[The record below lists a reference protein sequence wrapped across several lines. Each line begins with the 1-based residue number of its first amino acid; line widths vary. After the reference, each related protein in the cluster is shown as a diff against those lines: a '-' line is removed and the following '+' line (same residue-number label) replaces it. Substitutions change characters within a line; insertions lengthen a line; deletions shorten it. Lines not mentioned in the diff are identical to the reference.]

1 VNAATLAGRHAVVT
15 GGAAGIGLATAR
27 SLAHAGAAVS
37 LLDLHAPDAQQAAR
51 ALASE
56 TGAHVRGFGSDVA
69 REPSVRQAFVRAAA
83 TLGPVTVLVNNA
95 GIMAPRVD
103 ASHCIP
109 VADFD
114 RMIAVHL
121 RGAFLA
127 TQQVVDGMR
136 AARFGRIV
144 NLSSVFGLVGLPYR
158 VAYQVAKTGIIGL
171 TRTVALENA
180 RHGITCNAVA
190 PGYVLTDTLLGRVRA
205 GLLDHD
211 RYAERTPAGR
221 WGRPEEVARVIT
233 FLCEPDSAYITGS
246 IVSVDGGFSIRGDPG
261 EDIGPRED
269 GPLLAEAAA
278 ARRRRSP
285 SPKGRP

>member
-1 VNAATLAGRHAVVT
+1 VSAATLAGRHALVT

-27 SLAHAGAAVS
+27 SLARAGAAVS
-37 LLDLHAPDAQQAAR
+37 LLDLRAADAREAAR
-51 ALASE
+51 ALAAE
-56 TGAHVRGFGSDVA
+56 TGASVRGFGCDVA
-69 REPSVRQAFVRAAA
+69 KEPSVRQAFAGAVGA
-83 TLGPVTVLVNNA
+83 LGSVTVLVNNA

-103 ASHCIP
+103 ASHRIP
-109 VADFD
+109 AADFD
-114 RMIAVHL
+114 RMVAVHL

-190 PGYVLTDTLLGRVRA
+190 PGYVLTDTLLERVRA

-221 WGRPEEVARVIT
+221 WGRPEEVARVIA
-233 FLCEPDSAYITGS
+233 FLCEPDSAYITGTT
-246 IVSVDGGFSIRGDPG
+246 VSVDGGFAIRGDPG

-269 GPLLAEAAA
+269 GPVRPRAAA
-278 ARRRRSP
+278 TRRARSP
-285 SPKGRP
+285 ATKGPA

>member
-1 VNAATLAGRHAVVT
+1 MSTAPLAGRHAVVT

-27 SLAHAGAAVS
+27 SLARAGAAVS
-37 LLDLHAPDAQQAAR
+37 LLDLRAADARDAAR
-51 ALASE
+51 ALATE
-56 TGAHVRGFGSDVA
+56 TGAPVRGFGCDVA
-69 REPSVRQAFVRAAA
+69 REPAVRQAFARAAGA
-83 TLGPVTVLVNNA
+83 LGPVTVLVNNA

-103 ASHCIP
+103 ASHRIP
-109 VADFD
+109 AADFD

-127 TQQVVDGMR
+127 TQQVVQGMR
-136 AARFGRIV
+136 DARFGRIV

-190 PGYVLTDTLLGRVRA
+190 PGYVLTDTLLERVRA

-221 WGRPEEVARVIT
+221 WGRPEEVARVVA
-233 FLCEPDSAYITGS
+233 FLCEPASAYITGAT
-246 IVSVDGGFSIRGDPG
+246 VSVDGGFAIRGDPG

-269 GPLLAEAAA
+269 GPVAPRTAP
-278 ARRRRSP
+278 ARRARHP
-285 SPKGRP
+285 ATKGRA